1 MRINAPMRPHD
12 EAIVT
17 IEPAP
22 AGPAAG
28 VWAVAGG
35 KAILVDATVAATT
48 LLVPSES
55 VLLLAVDL
63 PLPNRAKRLAAL
75 PFAVEDRI
83 ADPIDAV
90 HLALGDAIGDRR
102 YLVAVVRHGVMS
114 EWVAIADAAGIGA
127 AAFVPDALMLPAPV
141 DGWSVEVSGGRALVR
156 AAGGTGFAIPL
167 PMLVAAWEAA
177 GRPVVQ
183 ALGEPLPEAMA
194 GDGAAFPPA
203 PFSDR
208 IAAAPIDLRQGVYA
222 RRRTAW
228 PSTTRKVAMILGLA
242 ALAHGVIAVADT
254 LMLER
259 IAARRQAALQQLVA
273 TTAPSV
279 PTGGD
284 DFMVR
289 VADLLPRPTGS
300 NRFVPLLSRVAGAL
314 SPIGPALVVNRMDFE
329 GNALTLDCQSP
340 ETGMAD
346 RLRAAFSAAGVAAQV
361 SAAPGGTLRIVARGA

>member
-1 MRINAPMRPHD
+1 MRPHD

-22 AGPAAG
+22 AGSAAG

-35 KAILVDATVAATT
+35 TAILVDDAAAATT

-63 PLPNRAKRLAAL
+63 PLPTRSKRLAAL

-90 HLALGDAIGDRR
+90 HLVLGDALGERR
-102 YLVAVVRHGVMS
+102 YLVAVVRHGVMTD
-114 EWVAIADAAGIGA
+114 WVALAEAAGIGT

-141 DGWSVEVSGGRALVR
+141 EGWSVEVTAGRALVR
-156 AAGGTGFAIPL
+156 AADGTGFAVPL
-167 PMLVAAWEAA
+167 AMLVAAWDAA
-177 GRPVVQ
+177 GRPKVQ
-183 ALGEPLPEAMA
+183 ASGDPLPQAMA
-194 GDGAAFPPA
+194 GDGAAFPSA
-203 PFSDR
+203 ALADR
-208 IAAAPIDLRQGVYA
+208 IAAAPIDLRQGAYA

-242 ALAHGVIAVADT
+242 ALAHGAIAVADT
-254 LMLER
+254 LMLQR
-259 IAARRQAALQQLVA
+259 IAERRHDALQQLVA
-273 TTAPSV
+273 TTAPAV

-289 VADLLPRPTGS
+289 VADLLPRPTGT

-314 SPIGPALVVNRMDFE
+314 SPIGPVLVVRTMNFE
-329 GNALTLDCQSP
+329 GNALTIECESP

-346 RLRAAFSAAGVAAQV
+346 RVRAALSAAGVAAQV
-361 SAAPGGTLRIVARGA
+361 VTAPGGSLRIVARGA

>member
-1 MRINAPMRPHD
+1 MRPHD

-35 KAILVDATVAATT
+35 AAILVDGTVPATT

-55 VLLLAVDL
+55 VLLLPVDL

-102 YLVAVVRHGVMS
+102 YLVAVVRHNVMA
-114 EWVAIADAAGIGA
+114 EWVAIAEGAGIGA
-127 AAFVPDALMLPAPV
+127 AAFVPDALALPAPV
-141 DGWSVEVSGGRALVR
+141 EGWSVEVTGGRALVR
-156 AAGGTGFAIPL
+156 AADGTGFAIPL

-203 PFSDR
+203 PLGDR
-208 IAAAPIDLRQGVYA
+208 IAAAPIDLRQGAHA

-254 LMLER
+254 LMLQR
-259 IAARRQAALQQLVA
+259 IAERRQAALQQLVA

-314 SPIGPALVVNRMDFE
+314 SPIGPALVVNAMTFE

-346 RLRAAFSAAGVAAQV
+346 RLRAALLSAGVAAQV
-361 SAAPGGTLRIVARGA
+361 SAAPGGGLRIVARGA

>member
-1 MRINAPMRPHD
+1 MRPHD

-35 KAILVDATVAATT
+35 VAILVDGAAPATT

-55 VLLLAVDL
+55 VLLLGVDL
-63 PLPNRAKRLAAL
+63 PLPTRAKRLAAL

-83 ADPIDAV
+83 ADPVDAV
-90 HLALGDAIGDRR
+90 HLALGDAIGERR
-102 YLVAVVRHGVMS
+102 YLVAVVRHGVMA
-114 EWVAIADAAGIGA
+114 EWIAIAEAAGIGT
-127 AAFVPDALMLPAPV
+127 AAFLPDALALPAPV
-141 DGWSVEVSGGRALVR
+141 EGWSVEVTGARALVR
-156 AAGGTGFAIPL
+156 AADGTGFAVPL
-167 PMLVAAWEAA
+167 PMLVAAWDAA
-177 GRPVVQ
+177 GRPTVQ

-194 GDGAAFPPA
+194 GDGAAFPP
-203 PFSDR
+203 PP
-208 IAAAPIDLRQGVYA
+208 IAERVSAAPIDLRQGAYA

-228 PSTTRKVAMILGLA
+228 PSRTRKVATILGLA
-242 ALAHGVIAVADT
+242 ILAHGAIAVADT
-254 LMLER
+254 LMLQR
-259 IAARRQAALQQLVA
+259 IAGRRQAALQQLVA

-289 VADLLPRPTGS
+289 VADLLPRPTGT

-314 SPIGPALVVNRMDFE
+314 NPIGPVLVVRTMTFE
-329 GNALTLDCQSP
+329 NDALTIDCESP

-346 RLRAAFSAAGVAAQV
+346 RVRAALSAAGVAAQV
-361 SAAPGGTLRIVARGA
+361 VTAPGGVVRIVARGA